1 MTSPH
6 PDVEKAFWRILGR
19 VLGRPVTPGSYRRDE
34 LPEWDSLRH
43 IELIFELEE
52 AMGLQVDPEAIAE
65 LYSSTDALLDYLA
78 RHGAST

>member
-1 MTSPH
+1 MTSPD
-6 PDVEKAFWRILGR
+6 PDVTKTFWRILGR
-19 VLGRPVTPGSYRRDE
+19 VLGRPITPGSYQRDE

-52 AMGLQVDPEAIAE
+52 AMGLQIDPDAIAE

-78 RHGAST
+78 RHGAAT